1 MRGLQTK
8 KIKRDETRKD
18 KRKRRTRWTRVGR
31 TRREVERERNGK
43 SRVGRGTTRDVAGGA
58 RRRRR
63 GAVSCIECKNER
75 TREEIAGNRDEGSLT

>member
-1 MRGLQTK
+1 MDACWPNEERG
-8 KIKRDETRKD
+8 R
-18 KRKRRTRWTRVGR
+18 
-31 TRREVERERNGK
+31 EREKGK